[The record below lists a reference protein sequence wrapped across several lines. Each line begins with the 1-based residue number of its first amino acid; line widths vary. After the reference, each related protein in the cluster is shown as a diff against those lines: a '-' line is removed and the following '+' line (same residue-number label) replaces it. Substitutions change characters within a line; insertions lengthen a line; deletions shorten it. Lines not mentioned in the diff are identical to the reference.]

1 MKFGKSLSNQ
11 IEQTVPEWRDKFLSY
26 KDLKKRLKLIDSK
39 SVDRPTKRLR
49 LDESSVGMSK
59 EEISFIQLLEDE
71 LEKFNNFFVEKEEE
85 YIIRLKVKKLIKH
98 LTDLGRSPAHYPFR
112 PVIFSFISIGENR
125 N

>member
-11 IEQTVPEWRDKFLSY
+11 IEQTLPEWRDKFLSY

-98 LTDLGRSPAHYPFR
+98 LIDLGRSPAHYAFR
-112 PVIFSFISIGENR
+112 PVIFSFIYTGENR

>member
-11 IEQTVPEWRDKFLSY
+11 IEQTLPEWRDKFLSY

-71 LEKFNNFFVEKEEE
+71 LEKLLRREGGRVHHQIKG
-85 YIIRLKVKKLIKH
+85 KKINKTSH
-98 LTDLGRSPAHYPFR
+98 
-112 PVIFSFISIGENR
+112 
-125 N
+125 